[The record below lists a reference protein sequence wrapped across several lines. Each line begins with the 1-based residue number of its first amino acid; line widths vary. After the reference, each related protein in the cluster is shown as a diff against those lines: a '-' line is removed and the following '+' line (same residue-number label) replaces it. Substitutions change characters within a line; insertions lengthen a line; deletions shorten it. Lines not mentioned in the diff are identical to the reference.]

1 MKESRFLQDLWT
13 TISLNAQ
20 HEVTEVCN
28 PENALFFGKCPEK
41 GNKFSGSFPCN
52 AINRPQAALITEGME
67 RAVCE
72 KRNVFLTYLSSVEEK
87 EFPVSMFIEYHKDGV
102 CLHATAVDAG
112 DMQRVQ
118 ELPEKKVKNEKSFF
132 EYLPVGLE
140 IYDRSGRMIEINSQE
155 LHFMGIQNKDD
166 VLGLNLFDNPNLP
179 EDARAQLLAGEDT
192 HFISDYDFSKAIEAG
207 YYPSMKSRNGVLSVS
222 ITITRDCAGN
232 VENYLLISQDITE
245 RVQYQQKY
253 KMLYNQNMTILNS
266 LPVGVEIY
274 TPEGMLTYLTD
285 IDCRIFGVNRDEILA
300 LQLSIDDNP
309 NLPDEVKDAVHKGL
323 PIQTR
328 FQYSFDAV
336 TENEYY
342 NYSQDQQIL
351 HIECTGQPIIG
362 PDGKKENYVFIVQ
375 DVTDD
380 VCREEE
386 LRQNKRKIE
395 VATHDVNTI
404 LWEFD
409 VRQQFFFSE
418 NDLLTG
424 YDNTFPISIDKSLRF
439 FHSEDRESVVEVINR
454 MLEGEDFSFK
464 LDVRLNFPGSNELQY
479 CAFNGTTYERD
490 ASGKVIR
497 YVGSRKN
504 NTEIQRRKILQDN
517 ILNNIPIPIHI
528 KDIENDSQYVFCN
541 EEGTRMFGTHI
552 NGNIYDIMNEAQLAR
567 IEKTDKEVF
576 STGKPYF
583 GVERIELKDGRSYD
597 VLVRKSVIYDGNKR
611 MLLNVRWDQSM
622 QNDLQR
628 RAKVLSLSMQAMNA
642 YTWFYDPEKN
652 RVSFGEGFER
662 MGRDAQR
669 LNTREKFAAYIHPDE
684 RQLFIDTQVEQLKK
698 DSAEWVVEYRI
709 DLEHTGNYE
718 WWETRGLIETT
729 VIDDIP
735 HKFMLGMSVSID
747 SHKQTELELREAKKQ
762 AEQSDKLKSAFLAN
776 MSHEIRTPLNAIVGF
791 SDLLMNTEGQEE
803 REDYMRI
810 INNNNELLLKLIG
823 DILDLSKLESGSV
836 ELKYEEFDLSD
847 YFDDMSTSMRQRVT
861 KPDVQLIMH
870 NPYRECIVKLDR
882 NRIAQILT
890 NYVTNAIKYT
900 PKGNIEMGYESVTNG
915 IRFYVKD
922 SGIGIAEEKKNK
934 VFHRFEKL
942 DEFAQGTGLGLS
954 ICKAIAESMGGSVGF
969 KSTFGEGSLFWAIL
983 PCTPH
988 ISSDDEPRTVHPDLN
1003 EERQVGTGTPEIE
1016 VVAGHK
1022 TIIVAEDIACNYL
1035 LISALLKEDYHLIHA
1050 SNGQEAIEMVRMH
1063 AADVVLMDMKMP
1075 IMDGLTATKEIRK
1088 FNTTLPIIALTAYAF
1103 DSDRQKALE
1112 AGCNDCLTKPIDK
1125 NKLMSILGK
1134 YCIPM
1139 HDRHR

>member
-1 MKESRFLQDLWT
+1 MKERHFLQDSWT
-13 TISLNAQ
+13 SIFLNIQ
-20 HEVTEVCN
+20 HEIKEVRN
-28 PENALFFGKCPEK
+28 PDDTLFFGKCPEK
-41 GNKFSGSFPCN
+41 GNRFSDLFSNN
-52 AINRPQAALITEGME
+52 AINRQQITRITEGID
-67 RAVCE
+67 RAVNE
-72 KRNVFLTYLSSVEEK
+72 KRNVFLTYFSSVGQK
-87 EFPVSMFIEYHKDGV
+87 EFPVSMFIEYCENEV
-102 CLHATAVDAG
+102 CLHATAIDAS

-118 ELPEKKVKNEKSFF
+118 NTLEDKTKSNKSSTHLF

-140 IYDRSGRMIEINSQE
+140 IYDCNGEMIEINSRE
-155 LHFMGIQNKDD
+155 LHSMGIQDKKD
-166 VLGLNLFDNPNLP
+166 VMGLNLFDNPNLP
-179 EDARAQLLAGEDT
+179 PDARERLLAGKDT
-192 HFISDYDFSKAIEAG
+192 HFTSNYDFSKAIEAG
-207 YYPSMKSRNGVLSVS
+207 YYPTMKSGNCVLSVS
-222 ITITRDCAGN
+222 ITVTHDCDGN
-232 VENYLLISQDITE
+232 VENYLLISQDVTE
-245 RVQYQQKY
+245 RMQYQQKY
-253 KMLYNQNMTILNS
+253 ETLYNQNMTILNS

-274 TPEGMLTYLTD
+274 TPDGMLTYLTET
-285 IDCRIFGVNRDEILA
+285 DCRIFGVNQNEVLA
-300 LQLSIDDNP
+300 LQLNIDDNP
-309 NLPDEVKDAVHKGL
+309 NLPDEVKEAVHKGL
-323 PIQTR
+323 PVQTR
-328 FQYSFDAV
+328 FQYRFDVVA
-336 TENEYY
+336 EKEYY
-342 NYSQDQQIL
+342 TPLNVQQVL
-351 HIECTGQPIIG
+351 HIECTGQPVIG
-362 PDGKKENYVFIVQ
+362 SDGKIENYVFIVQ

-395 VATHDVNTI
+395 IATHDANIV

-409 VRQQFFFSE
+409 VCKQLFFTE
-418 NDLLTG
+418 NDQLTG
-424 YDNTFPISIDKSLRF
+424 YDKTHPIAIDQCLSL
-439 FHSEDRESVVEVINR
+439 FHPEDKEAVDGAVNG
-454 MLEGEDFSFK
+454 MLAGEDFSFR

-479 CAFNGTTYERD
+479 CTFSGTTYERD

-504 NTEIQRRKILQDN
+504 NTELQRRKILQDN

-541 EEGTRMFGTHI
+541 EESTRMFGTQI
-552 NGNIYDIMNEAQLAR
+552 NRNIYDVMNEAQVAR

-583 GVERIELKDGRSYD
+583 GVERIELLNGQSYD

-642 YTWFYDPEKN
+642 YTWFYDLEKN

-684 RQLFIDTQVEQLKK
+684 RQLFIDTQVKELKK
-698 DSAEWVVEYRI
+698 DSAEWVIEYRI
-709 DLEHTGNYE
+709 DLEGTGNYE

-729 VIDDIP
+729 VIDDVP
-735 HKFMLGMSVSID
+735 HKFMLGMSISID
-747 SHKQTELELREAKKQ
+747 THKQTELELREAKKQ

-776 MSHEIRTPLNAIVGF
+776 MSHEIRTPLNAIIGF
-791 SDLLMNTEGQEE
+791 SDLLMNTEEQEE

-836 ELKYEEFDLSD
+836 ELKYEEFNLSD
-847 YFDDMSTSMRQRVT
+847 YFDDMSISMRQRVT
-861 KPDVQLIMH
+861 KPDVQLTAH
-870 NPYRECIVKLDR
+870 NPYQECIVRLDR

-900 PKGNIEMGYESVTNG
+900 PKGTIEMGYESVPQG

-922 SGIGIAEEKKNK
+922 SGIGIADDKKSK

-969 KSTFGEGSLFWAIL
+969 DSTYGEGSLFWAIL
-983 PCTPH
+983 PC
-988 ISSDDEPRTVHPDLN
+988 ELKR
-1003 EERQVGTGTPEIE
+1003 
-1016 VVAGHK
+1016 AGS
-1022 TIIVAEDIACNYL
+1022 E
-1035 LISALLKEDYHLIHA
+1035 
-1050 SNGQEAIEMVRMH
+1050 
-1063 AADVVLMDMKMP
+1063 
-1075 IMDGLTATKEIRK
+1075 
-1088 FNTTLPIIALTAYAF
+1088 
-1103 DSDRQKALE
+1103 
-1112 AGCNDCLTKPIDK
+1112 
-1125 NKLMSILGK
+1125 SI
-1134 YCIPM
+1134 YS
-1139 HDRHR
+1139 